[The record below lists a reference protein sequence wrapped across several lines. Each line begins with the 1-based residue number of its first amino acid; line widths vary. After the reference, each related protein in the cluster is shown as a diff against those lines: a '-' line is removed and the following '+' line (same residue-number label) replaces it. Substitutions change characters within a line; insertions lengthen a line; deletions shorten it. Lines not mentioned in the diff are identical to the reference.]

1 MTNKWQGYVLNVQGV
16 VCWRKTINEDN
27 QEVFIKAMIDEPFE
41 LYIEKLKEK
50 LKDMNT
56 SGNSIDV
63 VTGRVFKIIEQEES
77 IMLLPSCIAMNKN
90 SMIKHHDV
98 FTKGLCVL
106 KDEERLSKYTE
117 VSEDIILNS
126 FFCEKISNELELS
139 IIPAYLID
147 RVIKEFRQANENAR
161 IRSKE

>member
-1 MTNKWQGYVLNVQGV
+1 MTNKWQGYVLNVQGI

-27 QEVFIKAMIDEPFE
+27 QEVFIKVMIDEPFE
-41 LYIEKLKEK
+41 LYIEKLK
-50 LKDMNT
+50 DNNT

-77 IMLLPSCIAMNKN
+77 IMLFPSCIAMNRN

-106 KDEERLSKYTE
+106 GDEDRLKKYTE
-117 VSEDIILNS
+117 ISEDIILNS

-147 RVIKEFRQANENAR
+147 REIQKFRQAKENVR
-161 IRSKE
+161 IRSKELI

>member
-1 MTNKWQGYVLNVQGV
+1 MTNKWQGYVLNVQGI

-27 QEVFIKAMIDEPFE
+27 QEVFIKVMIDEPFE
-41 LYIEKLKEK
+41 LYIEKLKDK
-50 LKDMNT
+50 NT

-77 IMLLPSCIAMNKN
+77 IMLFPSCIAMNRN

-106 KDEERLSKYTE
+106 EDEDRLKKYTE
-117 VSEDIILNS
+117 ISEDIILNS

-147 RVIKEFRQANENAR
+147 REIQKFRQAKENVR
-161 IRSKE
+161 IRKNNKI

>member
-1 MTNKWQGYVLNVQGV
+1 MTNKWQGYVLNVQGI
-16 VCWRKTINEDN
+16 VCWKKTINEDN
-27 QEVFIKAMIDEPFE
+27 QEVFIKVKIDEPFE
-41 LYIEKLKEK
+41 LYIEKLKDK
-50 LKDMNT
+50 NT

-77 IMLLPSCIAMNKN
+77 IMLFPSCIAMNRN

-106 KDEERLSKYTE
+106 EDEDKLKKYTE
-117 VSEDIILNS
+117 LSEDIILNS

-139 IIPAYLID
+139 IIPAYIID
-147 RVIKEFRQANENAR
+147 REIQKFRQAKENVR
-161 IRSKE
+161 IRKNNKI

>member
-1 MTNKWQGYVLNVQGV
+1 MTNKWQGYVLNVQGI

-27 QEVFIKAMIDEPFE
+27 QEVFIKVMIDEPFE

-90 SMIKHHDV
+90 SMTKHHDV

-106 KDEERLSKYTE
+106 EDEDKLKKYTE
-117 VSEDIILNS
+117 LSEDIILNS

-139 IIPAYLID
+139 IIPTYLID
-147 RVIKEFRQANENAR
+147 RVIKEFRQANENVR

>member
-1 MTNKWQGYVLNVQGV
+1 MRNKWQGYVLNVQGI

-27 QEVFIKAMIDEPFE
+27 QEVFIKVMIDEPFE
-41 LYIEKLKEK
+41 LYIEKLKDK
-50 LKDMNT
+50 NT

-77 IMLLPSCIAMNKN
+77 IMLFPSCIAMNRN

-106 KDEERLSKYTE
+106 EDEDKLKKYTE
-117 VSEDIILNS
+117 LSEDIILNS

-139 IIPAYLID
+139 IIPAYIID
-147 RVIKEFRQANENAR
+147 REIQKFRQAKENVR
-161 IRSKE
+161 IRKNNKI

>member
-1 MTNKWQGYVLNVQGV
+1 MTNKWQGYVLNVQGI

-27 QEVFIKAMIDEPFE
+27 QEVFIKVMIDEPFE
-41 LYIEKLKEK
+41 LYIEKLKDK
-50 LKDMNT
+50 NT

-77 IMLLPSCIAMNKN
+77 IMLFPSCIAMNRN

-106 KDEERLSKYTE
+106 GDEDKLKKYTE
-117 VSEDIILNS
+117 LSEDIILNS

-147 RVIKEFRQANENAR
+147 REIKKFRQAKENVR
-161 IRSKE
+161 IRKNNKI

>member
-1 MTNKWQGYVLNVQGV
+1 MTNKWQGYVLNVQGI

-27 QEVFIKAMIDEPFE
+27 QEVFIKVMIDEPFE
-41 LYIEKLKEK
+41 LYIEKLKDK
-50 LKDMNT
+50 NT

-77 IMLLPSCIAMNKN
+77 IMLFPSCIAMNRN

-106 KDEERLSKYTE
+106 GDEDRLKKYTE
-117 VSEDIILNS
+117 ISEDIILNS

-147 RVIKEFRQANENAR
+147 REIQKFRQAKENVR
-161 IRSKE
+161 IRSKELI

>member
-1 MTNKWQGYVLNVQGV
+1 MTNKWQGYVLNVQGI

-27 QEVFIKAMIDEPFE
+27 QEVFIKVMIEEPFE
-41 LYIEKLKEK
+41 LYIEKLKDK
-50 LKDMNT
+50 NT

-77 IMLLPSCIAMNKN
+77 IMLFPSCIAMNRN

-106 KDEERLSKYTE
+106 EDEDKLKKYTE
-117 VSEDIILNS
+117 LSEDIILNS

-139 IIPAYLID
+139 IIPAYIID
-147 RVIKEFRQANENAR
+147 REIQKFRQAKENVR
-161 IRSKE
+161 IRKNNKI

>member
-1 MTNKWQGYVLNVQGV
+1 MTNKWQGYVLNVQGI

-27 QEVFIKAMIDEPFE
+27 QEVFIKVMIDEPFE
-41 LYIEKLKEK
+41 LYIEKLKDK
-50 LKDMNT
+50 NT

-77 IMLLPSCIAMNKN
+77 IMLFPSCIAMNRN

-106 KDEERLSKYTE
+106 EDEDKLKKYTE
-117 VSEDIILNS
+117 SSEDIILNS

-139 IIPAYLID
+139 IIPAYIID
-147 RVIKEFRQANENAR
+147 REIQKFRQAKENVR
-161 IRSKE
+161 IRKNNKI

>member
-1 MTNKWQGYVLNVQGV
+1 MTNKWQGYVLNVQGI

-27 QEVFIKAMIDEPFE
+27 QEVFIKVMIDEPFE
-41 LYIEKLKEK
+41 LYIEKLKDK
-50 LKDMNT
+50 NT

-77 IMLLPSCIAMNKN
+77 IMLFPSCIAMNRN

-106 KDEERLSKYTE
+106 GDEDRLKKYTE
-117 VSEDIILNS
+117 ISEDIILNS

-147 RVIKEFRQANENAR
+147 RVIKEFRQANENVR
-161 IRSKE
+161 IRKNNKI

>member
-1 MTNKWQGYVLNVQGV
+1 MTNKWQGYVLNVQGI

-27 QEVFIKAMIDEPFE
+27 QEVFIKIMIDEPFE
-41 LYIEKLKEK
+41 LYIEKLK
-50 LKDMNT
+50 DNNT

-77 IMLLPSCIAMNKN
+77 IMLFPSCIAMNRN

-106 KDEERLSKYTE
+106 GDEDRLKKYTE
-117 VSEDIILNS
+117 ISEDIILNS

-147 RVIKEFRQANENAR
+147 REIQKFRQAKENVR
-161 IRSKE
+161 IRSKELI

>member
-1 MTNKWQGYVLNVQGV
+1 MTNKWQGYVLNVQGI

-27 QEVFIKAMIDEPFE
+27 QEVFIKVMIDEPFE
-41 LYIEKLKEK
+41 LYIEKLKDK
-50 LKDMNT
+50 NT

-77 IMLLPSCIAMNKN
+77 IMLFPSCIAMNRN

-106 KDEERLSKYTE
+106 EDEDKLKKYTE
-117 VSEDIILNS
+117 LSEDIILNS

-139 IIPAYLID
+139 IIPAYIID
-147 RVIKEFRQANENAR
+147 REIQKFRQAKENVR
-161 IRSKE
+161 KRKK

>member
-1 MTNKWQGYVLNVQGV
+1 MTNKWQGYVLNVQGI

-27 QEVFIKAMIDEPFE
+27 QEVFIKVMIDEPFE
-41 LYIEKLKEK
+41 LYIEKLKDK
-50 LKDMNT
+50 NT

-77 IMLLPSCIAMNKN
+77 IMLFPSCIAMNRN

-106 KDEERLSKYTE
+106 EDEESLKKYTE
-117 VSEDIILNS
+117 LSEDIILNS

-139 IIPAYLID
+139 IIPAYIID
-147 RVIKEFRQANENAR
+147 REIQKFRQAKENVR
-161 IRSKE
+161 KRKK

>member
-1 MTNKWQGYVLNVQGV
+1 MTNKWQGYVLNVQGI

-27 QEVFIKAMIDEPFE
+27 QEVFIKVKIDEPFE
-41 LYIEKLKEK
+41 LYIEKLKDK
-50 LKDMNT
+50 NT

-77 IMLLPSCIAMNKN
+77 IMLFPSCIAMNRN

-106 KDEERLSKYTE
+106 GDEDRLKKYTE
-117 VSEDIILNS
+117 MSEDIILNS

-147 RVIKEFRQANENAR
+147 REIQKFRQAKENVR
-161 IRSKE
+161 IRKNNKI

>member
-1 MTNKWQGYVLNVQGV
+1 MTNKWQGYVLNVQGI

-27 QEVFIKAMIDEPFE
+27 QEVFIKVKIDEPFE
-41 LYIEKLKEK
+41 LYIEKLKDK
-50 LKDMNT
+50 NT

-77 IMLLPSCIAMNKN
+77 IMLFPSCIAMNRN

-106 KDEERLSKYTE
+106 EDEDRLKKYTE
-117 VSEDIILNS
+117 ISEDIILNS

-139 IIPAYLID
+139 IIPAYIID
-147 RVIKEFRQANENAR
+147 REIQKFRQAKENVR
-161 IRSKE
+161 IRKNNKI

>member
-1 MTNKWQGYVLNVQGV
+1 MTNEWQGYVLNVQGI

-27 QEVFIKAMIDEPFE
+27 QEVFIKVKIDEPFE
-41 LYIEKLKEK
+41 LYIEKLKDK
-50 LKDMNT
+50 NT

-77 IMLLPSCIAMNKN
+77 IMLFPSCIAMNRN

-106 KDEERLSKYTE
+106 EDEDKLKKYTE
-117 VSEDIILNS
+117 LSEDIILNS

-139 IIPAYLID
+139 IIPAYIID
-147 RVIKEFRQANENAR
+147 REIQKFRQAKENVR
-161 IRSKE
+161 IRKNNKI

>member
-1 MTNKWQGYVLNVQGV
+1 MTNKWQGYVLNVQGI

-27 QEVFIKAMIDEPFE
+27 QEVFIKVMIDEPFE
-41 LYIEKLKEK
+41 LYIEKLKDK
-50 LKDMNT
+50 NT

-77 IMLLPSCIAMNKN
+77 IMLFPSCIAMNRN

-106 KDEERLSKYTE
+106 EDEDKLKKYTE
-117 VSEDIILNS
+117 SFEDIILNS

-139 IIPAYLID
+139 IIPAYIID
-147 RVIKEFRQANENAR
+147 REIQKFRQAKENVR
-161 IRSKE
+161 IRKNNKI

>member
-1 MTNKWQGYVLNVQGV
+1 MTNKWQGYVLNVQGI

-27 QEVFIKAMIDEPFE
+27 QEVFIKVKIDEPFE
-41 LYIEKLKEK
+41 LYIEKLKDK
-50 LKDMNT
+50 NT

-77 IMLLPSCIAMNKN
+77 IMLFPSCIAMNRN

-106 KDEERLSKYTE
+106 EDEDKLKKYTE
-117 VSEDIILNS
+117 LSEDIILNS

-139 IIPAYLID
+139 IIPAYIID
-147 RVIKEFRQANENAR
+147 REIQKFRQAKENVR
-161 IRSKE
+161 IRKNNKI

>member
-1 MTNKWQGYVLNVQGV
+1 MTNKWQGYVLNVQGI

-27 QEVFIKAMIDEPFE
+27 QEVFIKVKIDEPFE
-41 LYIEKLKEK
+41 LYIEKLKDK
-50 LKDMNT
+50 NT

-77 IMLLPSCIAMNKN
+77 IMLFPSCIAMNRN

-106 KDEERLSKYTE
+106 EDEDKLKKYTE
-117 VSEDIILNS
+117 LSEDIILNS

-139 IIPAYLID
+139 IIPAYIID
-147 RVIKEFRQANENAR
+147 REIQKFRQAKENVR
-161 IRSKE
+161 KRKK

>member
-1 MTNKWQGYVLNVQGV
+1 MTNKWQGYVLNVQGI

-27 QEVFIKAMIDEPFE
+27 QEVFIKVMIDEPFE
-41 LYIEKLKEK
+41 LYIEK

-77 IMLLPSCIAMNKN
+77 IMLFPSCIAMNRN

-106 KDEERLSKYTE
+106 EDEDRLKKYTE
-117 VSEDIILNS
+117 ISEDIILNS

-139 IIPAYLID
+139 IIPAYIID
-147 RVIKEFRQANENAR
+147 REIQKFRQAKENVR
-161 IRSKE
+161 IRKNNKI

>member
-1 MTNKWQGYVLNVQGV
+1 MTNKWQGYVLNVQGI

-27 QEVFIKAMIDEPFE
+27 QEVFIKVMIDEPFE
-41 LYIEKLKEK
+41 LYIEKLKDK
-50 LKDMNT
+50 NT

-77 IMLLPSCIAMNKN
+77 IMLFPSCIAMNRN

-106 KDEERLSKYTE
+106 EDEESLKKYTE
-117 VSEDIILNS
+117 LSEDIILNS
-126 FFCEKISNELELS
+126 FFCEKISNELRLS
-139 IIPAYLID
+139 VIPSYLVEREIQS
-147 RVIKEFRQANENAR
+147 FRQANGNMR
-161 IRSKE
+161 VRKTKKQS

>member
-1 MTNKWQGYVLNVQGV
+1 MTNEWQGYVLNAQGI

-27 QEVFIKAMIDEPFE
+27 QEVFIKVMIDEPFE
-41 LYIEKLKEK
+41 LYIEKLKDK
-50 LKDMNT
+50 NT

-77 IMLLPSCIAMNKN
+77 IMLFPSCKAMNRN
-90 SMIKHHDV
+90 SMMEHHDV
-98 FTKGLCVL
+98 FTKGLSVL
-106 KDEERLSKYTE
+106 ADEESLKKYTE
-117 VSEDIILNS
+117 LSEDIILNS

-147 RVIKEFRQANENAR
+147 RVIKEFRQANENVR

>member
-1 MTNKWQGYVLNVQGV
+1 MTNKWQGYVLNVQGI

-27 QEVFIKAMIDEPFE
+27 QEVFVKTMINEPFE
-41 LYIEKLKEK
+41 LYIEKLKAK
-50 LKDMNT
+50 NA

-63 VTGRVFKIIEQEES
+63 VTGRVFRIDEQEES

-117 VSEDIILNS
+117 ISEDIILNS

-139 IIPAYLID
+139 VIPAYLID
-147 RVIKEFRQANENAR
+147 RVIKEFRQANENVR

>member
-1 MTNKWQGYVLNVQGV
+1 MTNKWQGYVLNVQGI

-27 QEVFIKAMIDEPFE
+27 QEVFIKVKIDEPFE
-41 LYIEKLKEK
+41 LYIEKLKDK
-50 LKDMNT
+50 NT

-77 IMLLPSCIAMNKN
+77 IMLFPSCIAMNRN
-90 SMIKHHDV
+90 SMIKHHDL

-106 KDEERLSKYTE
+106 EDEDKLKKYTE
-117 VSEDIILNS
+117 LSEDIILNS

-139 IIPAYLID
+139 IIPAYIID
-147 RVIKEFRQANENAR
+147 REIQKFRQAKENVR
-161 IRSKE
+161 IRKNNKI

>member
-1 MTNKWQGYVLNVQGV
+1 
-16 VCWRKTINEDN
+16 
-27 QEVFIKAMIDEPFE
+27 
-41 LYIEKLKEK
+41 
-50 LKDMNT
+50 MNT

-117 VSEDIILNS
+117 ISEDIILNS

-147 RVIKEFRQANENAR
+147 RVIKEFRQANENVR
-161 IRSKE
+161 IRKNNKI

>member
-1 MTNKWQGYVLNVQGV
+1 MTNKWQGYVLNVQGI

-27 QEVFIKAMIDEPFE
+27 QEVFIKVMIDEPFE
-41 LYIEKLKEK
+41 LYIEKLKDK
-50 LKDMNT
+50 NT

-77 IMLLPSCIAMNKN
+77 IMLFPSCIAMNRN

-106 KDEERLSKYTE
+106 EDEDRLKKYTE
-117 VSEDIILNS
+117 ISEDIILNS

-139 IIPAYLID
+139 IIPAYIID
-147 RVIKEFRQANENAR
+147 REIQKFRQAKENVR
-161 IRSKE
+161 IRKNNKI

>member
-1 MTNKWQGYVLNVQGV
+1 MTNKWQGYVLNVQGI

-77 IMLLPSCIAMNKN
+77 IMLL
-90 SMIKHHDV
+90 V
-98 FTKGLCVL
+98 
-106 KDEERLSKYTE
+106 
-117 VSEDIILNS
+117 
-126 FFCEKISNELELS
+126 
-139 IIPAYLID
+139 
-147 RVIKEFRQANENAR
+147 
-161 IRSKE
+161 

>member
-1 MTNKWQGYVLNVQGV
+1 MTNKWQGYVLNVQGI

-27 QEVFIKAMIDEPFE
+27 QEVFIKVMIDEPFE
-41 LYIEKLKEK
+41 LYIEKLKDK
-50 LKDMNT
+50 NT

-77 IMLLPSCIAMNKN
+77 IMLFPSCIAMNRN

-106 KDEERLSKYTE
+106 EDEDKLKKYTE
-117 VSEDIILNS
+117 LSEDIILNS

-139 IIPAYLID
+139 IIPAYIID
-147 RVIKEFRQANENAR
+147 REIQKFRQAKENVR
-161 IRSKE
+161 IRKNNKI

>member
-1 MTNKWQGYVLNVQGV
+1 MTNKWQGYVLNVQGI
-16 VCWRKTINEDN
+16 VCWRKTINVDN
-27 QEVFIKAMIDEPFE
+27 QEVFIKVMIDEPFE
-41 LYIEKLKEK
+41 LYIEKLK
-50 LKDMNT
+50 DNNT

-63 VTGRVFKIIEQEES
+63 VTGRIFKIIEQEES
-77 IMLLPSCIAMNKN
+77 IMLFPSCIAMNRN

-106 KDEERLSKYTE
+106 EDEDRIKKYTE

-147 RVIKEFRQANENAR
+147 REIQKFRQAKENVR

>member
-1 MTNKWQGYVLNVQGV
+1 MTNKWQGYVLNVQGI

-27 QEVFIKAMIDEPFE
+27 QEVFIKVMIDEPFE
-41 LYIEKLKEK
+41 LYIEKLKDK
-50 LKDMNT
+50 NT

-63 VTGRVFKIIEQEES
+63 VTGRVFKTIEQEES
-77 IMLLPSCIAMNKN
+77 IMLFPSCIAMNRS

-106 KDEERLSKYTE
+106 EDEDRLKKYTE
-117 VSEDIILNS
+117 ISEDIILNS

-147 RVIKEFRQANENAR
+147 REIQKFRQAKENVR
-161 IRSKE
+161 IRKNNKI

>member
-1 MTNKWQGYVLNVQGV
+1 MTNKWQGYVLNVQGI

-27 QEVFIKAMIDEPFE
+27 QEVFIKVMIDEPFE
-41 LYIEKLKEK
+41 LYIEKLKDK
-50 LKDMNT
+50 NT

-77 IMLLPSCIAMNKN
+77 IMLFPSCIAMNRN

-106 KDEERLSKYTE
+106 EDEESLKKYTE
-117 VSEDIILNS
+117 LSEDIILNS
-126 FFCEKISNELELS
+126 FFCEKISNELRLS
-139 IIPAYLID
+139 VIPSYLVEREIQS
-147 RVIKEFRQANENAR
+147 FRQAKENVR
-161 IRSKE
+161 IRKNNKI

>member
-1 MTNKWQGYVLNVQGV
+1 MTNKWQGYVLNVQGI

-27 QEVFIKAMIDEPFE
+27 QEVFIKVMIDEPFE
-41 LYIEKLKEK
+41 LYIEKLKDK
-50 LKDMNT
+50 NT

-77 IMLLPSCIAMNKN
+77 IMLFPSCIAMNRN

-106 KDEERLSKYTE
+106 EDEDKLKKYTE
-117 VSEDIILNS
+117 LSEDIILNS
-126 FFCEKISNELELS
+126 FFCEKISNELGLS
-139 IIPAYLID
+139 IIPAYIID
-147 RVIKEFRQANENAR
+147 REIQKFRQAKENVR
-161 IRSKE
+161 IRKNNKI